1 MPKEDIKEATA
12 TQKFI
17 EIRGVK
23 NGVLILKNGG
33 LRQILMVSGLN
44 FDLKSEEEQN
54 AITQGYQAFL
64 NSLSFTVQI
73 FIHSRKLNI
82 DGYIQKLSAIELQEP
97 NPLLRNQLAEYRE
110 FIRSFVSGNTIMTKT
125 FFVVVPFDAVQLP
138 EVGQKVTK
146 KLFGLLSKKPAAKE
160 TEEAKTQSFEDRAF
174 LQNASQ
180 LNQRVD
186 QVTTGLNQIG
196 LRVVPLND
204 DEIIELF
211 YNLYNP
217 EAHEKR
223 GAVAQQDGRKVGA

>member
-1 MPKEDIKEATA
+1 IILNMKEEDPKEAIA

-23 NGVLILKNGG
+23 NGVIILKNGA

-44 FDLKSEEEQN
+44 FDLKSEEEQT

-82 DGYIQKLSAIELQEP
+82 DGYIQKLSTIELQEP
-97 NPLLRNQLAEYRE
+97 NPLLRNQLGEYRE

-125 FFVVVPFDAVQLP
+125 FFVVVPFDAMQIP
-138 EVGQKVTK
+138 EMGQKVTK
-146 KLFGLLSKKPAAKE
+146 KIFGLLSRKAKPEEPVE
-160 TEEAKTQSFEDRAF
+160 TQAQIDEGPHFQ
-174 LQNASQ
+174 QNANQ

-186 QVTTGLNQIG
+186 QVTSGLNQIG
-196 LRVVPLND
+196 LRAVPLND
-204 DEIIELF
+204 DEVVELF

-217 EAHEKR
+217 EGSEKR
-223 GAVAQQDGRKVGA
+223 GTVVPK

>member
-1 MPKEDIKEATA
+1 MAEENPKEAIA

-23 NGVLILKNGG
+23 NGVLILKNGA

-44 FDLKSEEEQN
+44 FDLKSEEEQT

-82 DGYIQKLSAIELQEP
+82 DGYIQKLGTIETQEP

-110 FIRSFVSGNTIMTKT
+110 FIRSFVSGNAIMTKT
-125 FFVVVPFDAVQLP
+125 FFVVVPFDAIQIP
-138 EVGQKVTK
+138 EMGQKATK
-146 KLFGLLSKKPAAKE
+146 KIFGLLSRKAKP
-160 TEEAKTQSFEDRAF
+160 EEPAVTQAREDEGLHF
-174 LQNASQ
+174 QQNANQ
-180 LNQRVD
+180 LSQRVD

-196 LRVVPLND
+196 LRAVPLND
-204 DEIIELF
+204 DEVIELF

-217 EAHEKR
+217 EASEKKNIT
-223 GAVAQQDGRKVGA
+223 GLKK

>member
-1 MPKEDIKEATA
+1 MAQENPKEATA

-23 NGVLILKNGG
+23 NGVLILKSGA

-44 FDLKSEEEQN
+44 FDLKSEEEQT

-82 DGYIQKLSAIELQEP
+82 DGYIQKLSAIETQEP
-97 NPLLRNQLAEYRE
+97 NPLLRNQLSEYRE
-110 FIRSFVSGNTIMTKT
+110 FIRSFVSGNTIMNKT
-125 FFVVVPFDAVQLP
+125 FFVVVPFDPLQIP

-146 KLFGLLSKKPAAKE
+146 KLFGLLSKKQRPEELEMAAKAQSS
-160 TEEAKTQSFEDRAF
+160 EEGIDFQK
-174 LQNASQ
+174 NANQ

-186 QVTTGLNQIG
+186 QVTAGLNQIG
-196 LRVVPLND
+196 LRAVPLND
-204 DEIIELF
+204 DEVVELF

-217 EAHEKR
+217 EASEKKNVQ
-223 GAVAQQDGRKVGA
+223 ALKQK